1 MSGYR
6 GNCERGTEMN
16 RRVSVVPVVAV
27 LLVAYYLAVS
37 ATRRY
42 RLGGPPFQPTWIVG
56 EDGRRLAGFFDGLL
70 PDRKFELKRMRA
82 ALKEAQNAG
91 CRGEG
96 SSGILKRVRDFIDPT
111 AHAQSNCSATACS
124 GSYRVAEEIR
134 PCDPPACPGGYTNTF
149 SDPLRGNI
157 SDGFRQTA
165 TEGCGRDAQQYPYQV
180 CACNQAICD
189 TGYRECTTNSQCA
202 EGKYCDNGTCQDS
215 PCFSAF
221 YCKTSYD
228 CDGWPCESGCCAP
241 PPCTNPPPGRCTM
254 PYQIDPSCLYAIG
267 TEPGCPPEY
276 EKQGDCCVYLNS
288 PIVIDL
294 DGDGF
299 ALTSN
304 QDGVSFDILNTG
316 TPMRVSWT
324 AAGSNDAWLVLDRN
338 RNGYIDNGTELF
350 GNRTPQPS
358 GPEPNGFLALA
369 VYDAHENG
377 GNSDGMLSAADR
389 IWAELRLWRDTNHN
403 GISEFGEL
411 ATLAASG
418 IAALDLK
425 YKPSKWVDAYGNE
438 FRYRAKVIKPG
449 DIGRWAYDV
458 FLIVDER

>member
-1 MSGYR
+1 
-6 GNCERGTEMN
+6 
-16 RRVSVVPVVAV
+16 
-27 LLVAYYLAVS
+27 
-37 ATRRY
+37 
-42 RLGGPPFQPTWIVG
+42 
-56 EDGRRLAGFFDGLL
+56 
-70 PDRKFELKRMRA
+70 
-82 ALKEAQNAG
+82 
-91 CRGEG
+91 
-96 SSGILKRVRDFIDPT
+96 
-111 AHAQSNCSATACS
+111 
-124 GSYRVAEEIR
+124 
-134 PCDPPACPGGYTNTF
+134 
-149 SDPLRGNI
+149 
-157 SDGFRQTA
+157 
-165 TEGCGRDAQQYPYQV
+165 
-180 CACNQAICD
+180 
-189 TGYRECTTNSQCA
+189 
-202 EGKYCDNGTCQDS
+202 
-215 PCFSAF
+215 
-221 YCKTSYD
+221 
-228 CDGWPCESGCCAP
+228 
-241 PPCTNPPPGRCTM
+241 M